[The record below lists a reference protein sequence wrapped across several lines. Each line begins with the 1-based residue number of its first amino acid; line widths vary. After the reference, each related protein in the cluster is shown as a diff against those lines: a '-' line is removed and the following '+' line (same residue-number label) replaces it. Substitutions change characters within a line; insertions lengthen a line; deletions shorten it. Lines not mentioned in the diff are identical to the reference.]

1 MGHIQTCLLYT
12 SYIFYGYTQAM
23 SMRTLRVRTI
33 YANIRR
39 KQTRQNKKTGKTMK
53 NEGKRRLLWQK
64 KEN

>member
-1 MGHIQTCLLYT
+1 
-12 SYIFYGYTQAM
+12 
-23 SMRTLRVRTI
+23 MRTLRVRTI

-39 KQTRQNKKTGKTMK
+39 KQTRQNKKTGKTTK